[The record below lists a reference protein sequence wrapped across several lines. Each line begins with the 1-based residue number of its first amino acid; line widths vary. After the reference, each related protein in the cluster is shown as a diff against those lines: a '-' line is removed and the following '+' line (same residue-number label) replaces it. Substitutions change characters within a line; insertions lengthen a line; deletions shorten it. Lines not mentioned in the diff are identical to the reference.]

1 MKRFLFAVD
10 AMDFRLTG
18 EGEVDIVI
26 DSFGT
31 TSRML
36 TGFPAPAVIPLPAS
50 GLALTL
56 GLVALGAVRRRP
68 AAPLS

>member
-1 MKRFLFAVD
+1 
-10 AMDFRLTG
+10 MDFRLTG
-18 EGEVDIVI
+18 DAEVDIVI

-31 TSRML
+31 ISRTL

-50 GLALTL
+50 GLALIL

-68 AAPLS
+68 AAPVA